1 MPNLKRSVLVKRRDN
16 VAAFIYILRCKDG
29 SLYTGWTDD
38 VEKRF
43 KAHSEGKG
51 AKYTSGRG
59 PFELI
64 WQEEVA
70 DKSAALKREIE
81 IKKWSRKKKEQFV
94 LDMRKG
100 NLSDELEE

>member
-1 MPNLKRSVLVKRRDN
+1 MSLLLNIVLEH
-16 VAAFIYILRCKDG
+16 
-29 SLYTGWTDD
+29 

-81 IKKWSRKKKEQFV
+81 I
-94 LDMRKG
+94 LKG
-100 NLSDELEE
+100 NIK

>member
-1 MPNLKRSVLVKRRDN
+1 MPNLKRSVLVKRRDS

-43 KAHSEGKG
+43 KAHSEGRG
-51 AKYTSGRG
+51 AKYTNGRG